1 MKSYLE
7 RFFTILEDGD
17 GGGAMMSGS
26 GGVFGDFGGH
36 GGDLGNSDWYATG
49 DARNLFGWG
58 GGVVQRRRK
67 KRKKSRKRK
76 SKR

>member
-1 MKSYLE
+1 MLSFKT
-7 RFFTILEDGD
+7 RFFKVVQEDNL
-17 GGGAMMSGS
+17 AGS

-36 GGDLGNSDWYATG
+36 GGDVGNSDWYAPD
-49 DARNLFGWG
+49 DARNFFGWG
-58 GGVVQRRRK
+58 GGVIHRRRK